1 MPDPGYGTRKPQAP
15 GRGSIRAD
23 HVKLQTLYYTKRLA
37 KKRIGCYNVAATRGV
52 AQTGRAH
59 GSGP

>member
-1 MPDPGYGTRKPQAP
+1 M
-15 GRGSIRAD
+15 
-23 HVKLQTLYYTKRLA
+23 LA
-37 KKRIGCYNVAATRGV
+37 KSNSHSYNVRAMRGV